1 MFWFFLKATIR
12 LLYAR
17 KMVKIRQWMEY
28 PRAKLWNSDSR
39 GKRFEN
45 FDKKK
50 GKEENFDS
58 LSNE

>member
-1 MFWFFLKATIR
+1 MK
-12 LLYAR
+12 
-17 KMVKIRQWMEY
+17 Y
-28 PRAKLWNSDSR
+28 PRAIVILKLWFER
-39 GKRFEN
+39 QTIEN

>member
-1 MFWFFLKATIR
+1 
-12 LLYAR
+12 
-17 KMVKIRQWMEY
+17 MEY

>member
-1 MFWFFLKATIR
+1 
-12 LLYAR
+12 
-17 KMVKIRQWMEY
+17 MVKIRQWMEY